1 MNDYIKR
8 FDSLLESTM
17 GNVKPLINEETEMT
31 NSGWNTVFS
40 ELKAVQSPKTI
51 NWKDSSGQNTSL
63 NWGSHKTGGYTWGL
77 SIGNTTGVSF
87 QSKDETELETFDT
100 LTSENGFD
108 VDNKYGGT
116 LRLIDVDYDDPSDTD
131 NVVKLIISTL
141 NKLISKVK

>member
-1 MNDYIKR
+1 
-8 FDSLLESTM
+8 
-17 GNVKPLINEETEMT
+17 
-31 NSGWNTVFS
+31 
-40 ELKAVQSPKTI
+40 
-51 NWKDSSGQNTSL
+51 
-63 NWGSHKTGGYTWGL
+63 L